1 MLIPKTEDL
10 TGSFGEPKKRLLYYL
25 KVMQQAGLAEL
36 AGRMKISRMAVHK
49 HLTVLQNRG
58 LVESVEMRNGVGRPK
73 MMYQLTSRGKTYFPK
88 SNSAVATAALDFI
101 EKSMG
106 SKGVVKFF
114 RERQAELFDRYQDR
128 LKNLGFDRK
137 VKELAKIRD
146 EEGYMAESKQLR
158 KGDRHIM
165 LEYNCPILQIAEKHW
180 EACTAETEL
189 FEKLLGANVETT
201 HRAANGDQVCR
212 FMIKDKKEEYL

>member
-1 MLIPKTEDL
+1 
-10 TGSFGEPKKRLLYYL
+10 
-25 KVMQQAGLAEL
+25 MQQVGLAEL
-36 AGRMKISRMAVHK
+36 AERMKISRMAVHK

-58 LVESVEMRNGVGRPK
+58 LVESIEMRNGVGRPK

-114 RERQAELFDRYQDR
+114 SERQAELFDRYQDR
-128 LKNLGFDRK
+128 LKNLGFDGK

-158 KGDRHIM
+158 KGDTHII

-180 EACTAETEL
+180 EACSAETEL
-189 FEKLLGANVETT
+189 FEKLLSANVETT

>member
-10 TGSFGEPKKRLLYYL
+10 TGSFGEPKKKLLYYL
-25 KVMQQAGLAEL
+25 KIVQQVGLAEL
-36 AGRMKISRMAVHK
+36 AQRMKISRMAVHK
-49 HLTVLQNRG
+49 HLAVLQNRG
-58 LVESVEMRNGVGRPK
+58 LVESIEIRNGVGRPK

-180 EACTAETEL
+180 EACPAETEL
-189 FEKLLGANVETT
+189 FEKLLDASVETSR
-201 HRAANGDQVCR
+201 RAVNGDQVCR
-212 FMIKDKKEEYL
+212 FIIKDKKEE

>member
-1 MLIPKTEDL
+1 LLYPRTEDL

-25 KVMQQAGLAEL
+25 KIMQQVGLAEL
-36 AGRMKISRMAVHK
+36 AQRMKISRMAVHK

-73 MMYQLTSRGKTYFPK
+73 MIYQLTSRGKTYFPK

-106 SKGVVKFF
+106 NKGVVKFF
-114 RERQAELFDRYQDR
+114 RERQSELFDRYQDR
-128 LKNLGFDRK
+128 LKNLGFDRE

>member
-1 MLIPKTEDL
+1 
-10 TGSFGEPKKRLLYYL
+10 
-25 KVMQQAGLAEL
+25 MQQVGLAEL
-36 AGRMKISRMAVHK
+36 AERMKISRMAVHK

-58 LVESVEMRNGVGRPK
+58 LVESIEMRNGVGRPK
-73 MMYQLTSRGKTYFPK
+73 MIYELTSRGKTYFPK

-114 RERQAELFDRYQDR
+114 RDRQSELFDRYQDR
-128 LKNLGFDRK
+128 LKNLEFDGK

-158 KGDRHIM
+158 KGDTHIM

-180 EACTAETEL
+180 EACSAETEL